1 MYSADMP
8 RGLIDEL
15 SPELCERLL
24 DGSVQRPYSKRS
36 TIFLDGEPVHE
47 VLLIESGLLK
57 ITKTALSGRSLL
69 LTLMGPG
76 AFVGDLPALD
86 QERRSANATAVTDT
100 VVRSIPL
107 NRFRETLESE
117 IELAL
122 FIARSVTRRLRELS
136 QEALD
141 IGTGHAAERIATR
154 LASVLSPTDGS
165 REALQV
171 PITQTELAE
180 WTGLSRESAVRAL
193 TNLRDDGVVET
204 GRGSI
209 TILDP
214 DSLRRLTTSC

>member
-1 MYSADMP
+1 MP
-8 RGLIDEL
+8 RGLVDEL
-15 SPELCERLL
+15 SPKLLARLL
-24 DGSVQRPYSKRS
+24 EDSVRRPYSKRS
-36 TIFLDGEPVHE
+36 TIFLDGESVHE

-57 ITKTALSGRSLL
+57 ITKTAVSGRSLL

-86 QERRSANATAVTDT
+86 DERRSANATAVSDT
-100 VVRSIPL
+100 VVRSIPV
-107 NRFRETLESE
+107 NRFREILEGD

-141 IGTGHAAERIATR
+141 IGTGQASQRIATR
-154 LASVLSPTDGS
+154 LASLLTPANDDGHQ
-165 REALQV
+165 LQL

-193 TNLRDDGVVET
+193 TALRDDGVVET

-209 TILDP
+209 TIVDP
-214 DSLRRLTTSC
+214 ERLQGLMTS